1 MKAIHKAWND
11 VESEQL
17 SKLITRR
24 YVHGEQA
31 MVARFDLKSGA
42 VVAWHEHPNEQISLL
57 LEGRARFSFRDED
70 GEYVLEAV
78 AGDTVVIPG
87 GVPHR
92 VEALEDARA
101 FDVFAPPR
109 EDWLRAEDAYLR
121 EPQG

>member
-1 MKAIHKAWND
+1 MKATHKAWND

-17 SKLITRR
+17 SALVTRQ
-24 YVHGEQA
+24 YVYGEQA
-31 MVARFDLKSGA
+31 MVARFVLKAGA
-42 VVAWHEHPNEQISLL
+42 VVPWHEHPNEQISLL
-57 LEGRARFSFRDED
+57 LEGRARFSFRHLD

-78 AGDTVVIPG
+78 AGDAVVIPG

-92 VEALEDARA
+92 VEALEDSRA